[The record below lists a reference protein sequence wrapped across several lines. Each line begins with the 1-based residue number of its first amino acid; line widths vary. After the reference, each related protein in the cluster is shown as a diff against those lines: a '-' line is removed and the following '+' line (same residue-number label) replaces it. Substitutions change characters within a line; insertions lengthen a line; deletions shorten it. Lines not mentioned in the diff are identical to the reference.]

1 MDSWGVWG
9 SQNTST
15 IIIKILLRQS
25 FPIDNNNKNISVGNL
40 NQNVYVLPQKLR
52 GALEFWTP
60 AFKIPEQNFF
70 TGPIFSVKFCDS
82 WEEHASW
89 QDTRDTSV

>member
-25 FPIDNNNKNISVGNL
+25 FPIDNNKKYLSRE
-40 NQNVYVLPQKLR
+40 PQPECLCSSAEAE